1 MPPQDP
7 DSLLHVEAAG
17 DAVVARIAEKA
28 FYEENVNLI
37 GERLFRLA
45 DGLGPRALHVDL
57 AAVRFLSTTGLNMLW
72 ALHKRVAASGGRF
85 SVIQVSPLVYE
96 VFKVT
101 QLNTLLD
108 VHKAGAD
115 DAETA

>member
-7 DSLLHVEAAG
+7 SPLLHVEVSG
-17 DAVVARIAEKA
+17 DTVVVRLTGEA
-28 FYEENVNLI
+28 FREENVGPT

-45 DGLGPRALHVDL
+45 DDLGPRALHVDL
-57 AAVRFLSTTGLNMLW
+57 AAVKFLSTTGLNMLW

-96 VFKVT
+96 IFEVT
-101 QLNTLLD
+101 QLTLQLD
-108 VHKAGAD
+108 VHRARAE